1 MQGVALLA
9 SILLAMVFA
18 TASVAKFADPA
29 GTRQA
34 LADFGLPS
42 RSLKALGLLLPL
54 AELSIAAA
62 LLFRPSARWAAVG
75 ALALLMVFVAAIAR
89 AMARGQAPDCHCFG
103 QISSSPVGPRTLI
116 RNGVIAIPAVLVVTD
131 GPGESIDGWISARSA
146 AELAAVAAGLAA
158 VALAVAGVHL
168 WRVNRHLRDDLRR
181 ANATLAA
188 FPAGLPV
195 GATAPRFSLP
205 SVDGGTTT
213 LESLIAR
220 GKPVGLLFISPDCGP
235 CMDMFRDVSR
245 WQTALVD
252 RITIA
257 LLGTG
262 KKGELRELA
271 EEHGLTN
278 VLVQKDAEVF
288 HAYHAAAT
296 PSVVIVGADGNIAS
310 QTRSTQVLVE
320 TLIRRAVRDH
330 AAASAQPS
338 AVSNGVPFEVRQW
351 SKAAGPTA

>member
-18 TASVAKFADPA
+18 PASVAKSADPA

-75 ALALLMVFVAAIAR
+75 ALSLL
-89 AMARGQAPDCHCFG
+89 
-103 QISSSPVGPRTLI
+103 
-116 RNGVIAIPAVLVVTD
+116 
-131 GPGESIDGWISARSA
+131 
-146 AELAAVAAGLAA
+146 
-158 VALAVAGVHL
+158 
-168 WRVNRHLRDDLRR
+168 
-181 ANATLAA
+181 
-188 FPAGLPV
+188 
-195 GATAPRFSLP
+195 
-205 SVDGGTTT
+205 
-213 LESLIAR
+213 AR
-220 GKPVGLLFISPDCGP
+220 GKPVGLLFISPGCGP